1 MGMSGDTAL
10 ALAKSYVKKT
20 LQGQGALKGQDGFS
34 PTVKENP
41 NNTAD
46 DYRFDVADKNGTF
59 TTPNLIGKEGKNGKD
74 GKTPTITIGAN
85 DNWFVD
91 GIDTGVKAKGEKGD
105 TGSGF
110 NTTRQYSSVSDM
122 MADTNPANDSEI
134 VVVVL
139 GDVGNFYMRL
149 SSYIDPEGVTNGYL
163 PIGSAQDISTIKG
176 DPGKDGKDG
185 LTPHID
191 SATKHWFIGTTDT
204 GILAEGKNGITP
216 SIGANNNWFIG
227 STDTGVLAKGQDGK
241 DGKSIKSITR
251 NSQDHI
257 IVTFTD
263 GTTQDIGELN
273 VDIKGD
279 FLTSD
284 GFGNLRYYNGK
295 FQYYDEV
302 TSTWNDTSVSPQNP
316 IVVNMIPGSMK
327 KMLGVYDP
335 SIKNYKLKWE
345 EPSDTIIDGEVVCV
359 VDKVIIRRKKDS
371 APTDEND
378 GTLVA
383 EIKRKDFGKY
393 KSDFFIDESLTPND
407 GDVYYYKAFPLS
419 TTGFY
424 NTASVNETSGIVAK
438 NYVLYGFKL
447 DQNESDPASMITY
460 IEDNMYF
467 ESARMDYN
475 SDTFK
480 YGDWEDAWF
489 IKNLKPC
496 MLKYDG
502 TVDYELDKNDYTKK
516 LDGTDSDVSNDSYGG
531 NAMIGIPKVYWKIVD
546 NGDDTANIYFS
557 DKKVDSDFHCWS
569 HIDNNGNE
577 IDYCYMP
584 IYNGSNV
591 NSVLRSISGKSPIVS
606 QTATTEIT
614 YAKSNNTG
622 SDIIWYTELF
632 NDRMLINLLL
642 LLIGKSTDTQAVFGA
657 GNNNSY
663 VSTSNTGVKNTGT
676 MNSKGLFWGNQDN
689 KSGVKV
695 FGMEHWWGNQWRR
708 IGGWINDK
716 GTQKIKMTYGQSD
729 GSTTDGY
736 NIDGSG
742 YITIANST
750 PSGTS
755 GGYISKMLIT
765 ENGLIPVTA
774 NGSASTY
781 YCDGLLFN
789 NSQVDYAIV
798 GGGSSSTS
806 FVGALCSRL
815 EYASSGTSWNFCA
828 SLSCKPLAKSS

>member
-1 MGMSGDTAL
+1 MAQRVVIPGFRKIESGGGGEVISKNVIVSTTPIDGGNRVTF
-10 ALAKSYVKKT
+10 SYT
-20 LQGQGALKGQDGFS
+20 LEDG
-34 PTVKENP
+34 TVK
-41 NNTAD
+41 TSTM
-46 DYRFDVADKNGTF
+46 DVMD
-59 TTPNLIGKEGKNGKD
+59 GKD
-74 GKTPTITIGAN
+74 GKEPSITIGEN
-85 DNWFVD
+85 NNWFVN
-91 GIDTGVKAKGEKGD
+91 GVDTGVTAKGEKGE

-110 NTTRQYSSVSDM
+110 NTTRQYSSVSAM

-149 SSYIDPEGVTNGYL
+149 SSYVDPDGITNGYL

-176 DPGKDGKDG
+176 EPGKDGTDG

-191 SATKHWFIGTTDT
+191 SATKHWFIGTNDT
-204 GILAEGKNGITP
+204 GVKAEGVDGADGEDGVTP
-216 SIGANNNWFIG
+216 HIDATTKHWFIG
-227 STDTGVLAKGQDGK
+227 DTDTGVLAKGQDGK
-241 DGKSIKSITR
+241 DGKSISTITKDDDD
-251 NSQDHI
+251 NL

-263 GTTQDIGELN
+263 GSTQNIGKLS
-273 VDIKGD
+273 VDIQGD

-295 FQYYDEV
+295 FQYYDESS
-302 TSTWNDTSVSPQNP
+302 STWVDTSVSPQNP
-316 IVVNMIPGSMK
+316 IVVNIIPGPMK

-345 EPSDTIIDGEVVCV
+345 EPNDTIIDDDVVCV

-371 APTDEND
+371 VPTDEND
-378 GTLVA
+378 GTLVE
-383 EIKRKDFGKY
+383 EIKRRDFGKY
-393 KSDFFIDESLTPND
+393 KNNFFVDESLTPNE
-407 GDVYYYKAFPLS
+407 GDVYYYKAFPMS

-424 NTASVNETSGIVAK
+424 NTASVNETNGIIAK
-438 NYVLYGFKL
+438 DYAIYGFKL
-447 DQNESDPASMITY
+447 DQNESDPSSMITY
-460 IEDNMYF
+460 LNDCDNAYF

-475 SDTFK
+475 SNTFK

-489 IKNLKPC
+489 IKKLKPC

-502 TVDYELDKNDYTKK
+502 TVGYELDKNDYTKK
-516 LDGTDSDVSNDSYGG
+516 LDGTASDVANDSYDG
-531 NAMIGIPKVYWKIVD
+531 NAMVGIPKVYWKIVD
-546 NGDDTANIYFS
+546 NGDNTANIYIC
-557 DKKVDSDFHCWS
+557 DKKLDDDFHCWS

-591 NSVLRSISGKSPIVS
+591 NSVLRSISGKAPMSS

-614 YAKSNNTG
+614 YAKANNTG

-642 LLIGKSTDTQAVFGA
+642 LLIGKSTDTQTVFGT

-663 VSTSNTGVKNTGT
+663 VSDYNTGIKNTGT
-676 MNSKGLFWGNQDN
+676 MNTKGLFWGNRDN

-695 FGMEHWWGNQWRR
+695 FGIEHWYGNIWRR

-729 GSTTDGY
+729 GSTSDGY
-736 NIDGSG
+736 NETGSG
-742 YITIANST
+742 YISIGGVTH
-750 PSGTS
+750 SGIS

-765 ENGLIPVTA
+765 DNGLIPTIA
-774 NGSASTY
+774 SGSATTY
-781 YCDGLLFN
+781 YCDGLWSN
-789 NSQVDYAIV
+789 NSQVDYACV
-798 GGGSSSTS
+798 GGDSNDTS
-806 FVGALCSRL
+806 HVGALSSSL
-815 EYASSGTSWNFCA
+815 DSTASSTYWFFSA
-828 SLSCKPLAKSS
+828 ALSCKPLAK